1 MLNHAYLIPLLPLL
15 ASLLILFFG
24 KRLPLGGAWIGILA
38 AGWGVVHSFGIL
50 ATVYAHPDL
59 LNQVGVSGRFFE
71 SAMDWF
77 SVGNARVEMGV
88 MIDGM
93 AAMMLVVVTVVSL
106 LVQVYSLGYQHGKPR
121 FSRYYAYLSFFTSA
135 MLILVVANNLLQFF
149 MGWELMGLS
158 SYLLIGFEFERPA
171 AAYASRKA
179 FITTRVGDV
188 GFYLG
193 LLLLLR
199 PWAH

>member
-24 KRLPLGGAWIGILA
+24 KRLPLGGAWLGMLA
-38 AGWGVVHSFGIL
+38 AGWGIAHSFGIL
-50 ATVYAHPDL
+50 GTVYAHPEV
-59 LNQVGVSGRFFE
+59 LNQLGVSGRFFE
-71 SAMDWF
+71 ATWDWF
-77 SVGNARVEMGV
+77 TVGNARVELGV

-93 AAMMLVVVTVVSL
+93 AALMLVVVTVVSF

-179 FITTRVGDV
+179 FITTRARADLNPG
-188 GFYLG
+188 
-193 LLLLLR
+193 
-199 PWAH
+199 